1 MRIQRR
7 ETTIIRA
14 LVVALAVCAYFAA
27 PAAAEVEWLSTF
39 GASGTAGGA
48 FNRATGVA
56 INDATEHVYVADR
69 QNNRIQEFDAAGNFI
84 RAWGFDVVASGEDDR
99 PPANEQQGITI
110 AASDGTFQLTFA
122 GVTTGPIASS
132 AEAATVQEK
141 LDELSSIGAGN
152 VSVSGGPGNSSGS
165 SPYVVSFESAL
176 AGVNQQPIALQATG
190 LGVAAGE
197 KLKCEISNSAPDFQQ
212 PTSLEYQW
220 LANGEPI
227 SGATSAEYTV
237 TAGDAGK
244 ALQCMGRVH
253 WSELDGTVSA
263 TNSQYT
269 VASPVPGTSIPVGP
283 TNVVAQTSGTLTV
296 GPPSGQILTCNAGSW
311 SGSPTS
317 YTYRWYR
324 AGTEISSNTTSE
336 ATSSYEVTAADLAA
350 PTVFQCSVTAHN
362 AGGSSTVESFPL
374 QTSPVPGFVQAI
386 STSVKTAS
394 RVLTLRDGG
403 AVLEVCKAGTTDVC
417 KQGVAGASL
426 GQFNQPRGV
435 AVNNSPGGDGAI
447 YVLDD
452 ENFRIQKFN
461 SSLEPVLTIGK
472 EVNKTTG
479 NKICTAASGEVC
491 GTGLKELQE
500 TAGEFGGW
508 EFNSNQEF
516 SDTNN
521 LGNAVTVG
529 PEGNLYV
536 GTDKDPNPPVPGSPF
551 TRVQKFAPDG
561 TFLGQALVPTF
572 TNGRPDPTSVAVNSA
587 GRVYTAVNGEQAQVD
602 VFEQS
607 EFTETGEGTNPLSF
621 IYPHFE
627 PREVSIDP
635 RNDNIVIG
643 DQNSREVTCGK
654 EVFSPNNKGI
664 VEFEP
669 EGHQI
674 DCTIPSGNGSLS
686 RVSGLAVSPAGK
698 VYVSDW
704 NNNKVK
710 IYKLPEETPPAVGE
724 TFVGSIT
731 QNTARVHTEVAAGF
745 LTTSFR
751 IEIGPEQCPGSCTD
765 YPVAE
770 RVYGLG
776 LQTRTVQIEGLEA
789 GTKYHYRVVA
799 ENSLGEAEFT
809 DGTFKTY
816 PFVDL
821 LHDNCPNAL
830 ARKQTQTVALLDCR
844 AYELASARSTGGYD
858 VTSDVVP
865 GRTPFDG
872 RPDTSGKLLYS
883 VVDGGI
889 PGTGNPTNR
898 GPDPY
903 VATRIN
909 EGENEGRWTTEYVG
923 IPADNPFATGPFS
936 STLADTDSALGTF
949 NFAGSESFPICSPCF
964 ADGSSGIPVRLPN
977 GELAQGMA
985 GDQHVSDPEPAGLVR
1000 KPLSGDG
1007 SHFVFGSEQEIQSGG
1022 HDEEPGNVTIYERD
1036 LGAGTTE
1043 IVSTNGAG
1051 AVLSGEAAELDV
1063 SHDGSRV
1070 LVGTPV
1076 SSEASNTY
1084 WHLYLHH
1091 SGQAPSVDLMPSNVE
1106 KGALFD
1112 GMTADGSRV
1121 FFSTKDKLLGSD
1133 TDEDVDIYEATVGEG
1148 GAATLRLLS
1157 VSSGGPSNDESCE
1170 PPGKP
1175 DSWNTEA
1182 GENGEC
1188 NALALA
1194 GGVGV
1199 ASDDGTFYF
1208 LSPELLDE
1216 AAEEDGE
1223 EDQPNLYVVRP
1234 DQSPEFVATIDSST
1248 GKPVPPP
1255 EFPVSNESFGGA
1267 MSSPLGL
1274 AVDQSNGD
1282 VYVAQSGTGKYA
1294 RFDSSGSP
1302 HNFTA
1307 GPGAGTN
1314 SISGAGSIGET
1325 AETAIGVDNAP
1336 GSPFNGDFY
1345 AKEYTGAIAV
1355 FKPDGEKLG
1364 ALTGFS
1370 GACGL
1375 AVDQSNGDV
1384 YIGDYGTGEVRRF
1397 TPISN
1402 STPVTNANYT
1412 ETAIIPAGVAE
1423 PCQVAADTSGHVYV
1437 SAWPS
1442 GPLYRFEA
1450 SAFAAPAPSLAG
1462 VQITSPAQDV
1472 YVDPGTNELYVNKG
1486 TKIAVFAPGGG
1497 EEVRSFGEGQLF
1509 GSSAVAVNSTSH
1521 HFYANSGSNVVDFER
1536 VQPPFIAIDNPAVVH
1551 ATEEP
1556 ETRHYG
1562 DFQVSSNG
1570 RYALFATR
1578 QSLDETYEN
1587 QNHLEVYRFDAESK
1601 ATDCVSCIQTE
1612 AAPQAD
1618 STLPAHGLGVL
1629 DDGRVFFNSNEQ
1641 LVLRD
1646 QNRLEDAYEWEQGT
1660 VRLISTG
1667 VSPFDSGLLSV
1678 SRDGKD
1684 VYFFTRE
1691 QLVPEDE
1698 NEEAMRVY
1706 DAREEG
1712 GVFVVPSSPPC
1723 AASDECHGPGSQ
1735 AALPPQIGT
1744 FKGAGGQFE
1753 EQQQQ
1758 RKCRKGFR
1766 LRKVHG
1772 QSRCVKTNRHKRTH
1786 KHKSHRGRASA
1797 KRGTGGSR

>member
-14 LVVALAVCAYFAA
+14 LVVVLAVLAYFAA

-39 GASGTAGGA
+39 GSSGTTGGA
-48 FNRATGVA
+48 FNRAAGVA

-99 PPANEQQGITI
+99 PPANEQQNITI

-132 AEAATVQEK
+132 AEAATVREK
-141 LDELSSIGAGN
+141 LEELSSIGAGN
-152 VSVSGGPGNSSGS
+152 VSVSGGPGNPSGS
-165 SPYVVSFESAL
+165 SPYVVTFEGTL
-176 AGVNQQPIALQATG
+176 GGLNHQPIALQATG

-197 KLKCEISNSAPDFQQ
+197 KLKCEISNSAPDFAQ
-212 PTSLEYQW
+212 PTSPEYQW

-237 TAGDAGK
+237 AAADAGK

-253 WSELDGTVSA
+253 WSELDGTISD

-283 TNVVAQTSGTLTV
+283 TSVVAQTSGTLTV

-311 SGSPTS
+311 SGGPTS

-324 AGTEISSNTTSE
+324 AGTEISSNTSSETTSF
-336 ATSSYEVTAADLAA
+336 YEVTAADLAA
-350 PTVFQCSVTAHN
+350 PTAFQCSVTAHN
-362 AGGSSTVESFPL
+362 AGGSSTVESPPL
-374 QTSPVPGFVQAI
+374 QTSPVPGLVQAI
-386 STSVKTAS
+386 STSVRTKT
-394 RVLTLRDGG
+394 RTLTVRDGG
-403 AVLEVCKAGTTDVC
+403 PVLEVCKAGTTDVC

-426 GQFNQPRGV
+426 GQFNQPRAV
-435 AVNNSPGGDGAI
+435 AVDNSPGGEGAI

-452 ENFRIQKFN
+452 ENFRIEKFN

-479 NKICTAASGEVC
+479 GKICTAASGEVC
-491 GTGLKELQE
+491 GTGLKEVQE
-500 TAGEFGGW
+500 TPGVFGGW

-529 PEGNLYV
+529 PEGDLYV
-536 GTDKDPNPPVPGSPF
+536 GTDKDPNPPDPGSPF

-561 TFLGQALVPTF
+561 TFLGQALVPAL

-587 GRVYTAVNGEQAQVD
+587 GRVYTAVNGEQSQVD
-602 VFEQS
+602 IFEQS

-627 PREVSIDP
+627 PRQVSIDP
-635 RNDNIVIG
+635 RNDNVVIG
-643 DQNSREVTCGK
+643 DQNANEVTCGK

-686 RVSGLAVSPAGK
+686 RISGLAVSPAGK
-698 VYVSDW
+698 VYASDW
-704 NNNKVK
+704 NNNKIK
-710 IYKLPEETPPAVGE
+710 IYKLPQETPPAVGE

-745 LTTSFR
+745 LTTSLKV
-751 IEIGPEQCPGSCTD
+751 EIGPAPCPGPCTD

-789 GTKYHYRVVA
+789 GARYHYRVVA
-799 ENSLGEAEFT
+799 ENSLGDAEFA

-872 RPDTSGKLLYS
+872 RPDASGKLLYS

-909 EGENEGRWTTEYVG
+909 EGENKGKWRTEYVG
-923 IPADNPFATGPFS
+923 IPADNPFAPSPFS
-936 STLADTDSALGTF
+936 STLADTDSALRTF
-949 NFAGSESFPICSPCF
+949 AFAGSEDFPICSPCF
-964 ADGSSGIPVRLPN
+964 EDGSSGIPVRLPN
-977 GELAQGMA
+977 GELVQGMA
-985 GDQHVSDPEPAGLVR
+985 GDRHVTDPVPAGLIR
-1000 KPLSGDG
+1000 KPFSGDG
-1007 SHFVFGSEQEIQSGG
+1007 SHFVFGSEQEIESGG
-1022 HDEEPGNVTIYERD
+1022 HDEEPGNVTVYERD
-1036 LGAGTTE
+1036 LGALTTE
-1043 IVSTNGAG
+1043 VVSTNGAG
-1051 AVLSGEAAELDV
+1051 ALLSGEAAELDL
-1063 SHDGSRV
+1063 SQDGSRV

-1076 SSEASNTY
+1076 SSEAGHTY
-1084 WHLYLHH
+1084 WHLYLHL
-1091 SGQAPSVDLMPSNVE
+1091 SGQAQSVDLMPSNLE

-1133 TDEDVDIYEATVGEG
+1133 TDEDVDIYEAKVGEG
-1148 GAATLRLLS
+1148 GAVTLQLLS

-1182 GENGEC
+1182 GEGGEC

-1223 EDQPNLYVVRP
+1223 EDQPNLYVVHP
-1234 DQSPEFVATIDSST
+1234 DQSPEFAATIDSSA

-1255 EFPVSNESFGGA
+1255 EFPISNESLGGA
-1267 MSSPLGL
+1267 QSSPFGL

-1282 VYVAQSGTGKYA
+1282 VYIAQTGTGKYA

-1302 HNFTA
+1302 HDFTA

-1314 SISGAGSIGET
+1314 LISGLGSIGET
-1325 AETAIGVDNAP
+1325 GETAIGVDNAP

-1345 AKEYTGAIAV
+1345 AKLYTGAIGV
-1355 FKPDGEKLG
+1355 FKADGEKLG
-1364 ALTGFS
+1364 ELS
-1370 GACGL
+1370 GLSGVCGL

-1384 YIGDYGTGEVRRF
+1384 YVGEYETGEVRRF
-1397 TPISN
+1397 APVSN
-1402 STPVTNANYT
+1402 SPLEYT
-1412 ETAIIPAGVAE
+1412 ETSIIPAGVAE

-1437 SAWPS
+1437 SAFPS

-1450 SAFAAPAPSLAG
+1450 SAFAASPPELTG
-1462 VQITSPAQDV
+1462 VQITSPALTA
-1472 YVDPGTNELYVNKG
+1472 YVDPGTDELYVNQG
-1486 TKIAVFAPGGG
+1486 SKITVFAPGGG
-1497 EEVRSFGEGQLF
+1497 KELLSFGEGHIF

-1521 HFYANSGSNVVDFER
+1521 HIYANSGANVVDFKR
-1536 VQPPFIAIDNPAVVH
+1536 VQPPFVAIDNPAVVH
-1551 ATEEP
+1551 ATTEP
-1556 ETRHYG
+1556 ETRHYA
-1562 DFQVSSNG
+1562 DFQVSPNG

-1578 QSLDETYEN
+1578 RPLDETYEN
-1587 QNHLEVYRFDAESK
+1587 QNHAEVYRFDTETK
-1601 ATDCVSCIQTE
+1601 GLDCLSCIQTE

-1618 STLPAHGLGVL
+1618 STLPAHGLGLL
-1629 DDGRVFFNSNEQ
+1629 DDGRAFFNSNEQ

-1646 QNRLEDAYEWEQGT
+1646 QNSLEDAYEWEEGT

-1667 VSPFDSGLLSV
+1667 VSSHDSGLLTV

-1684 VYFFTRE
+1684 AFFFTRE

-1698 NEEAMRVY
+1698 NEESMRVY
-1706 DAREEG
+1706 DAREDG

-1735 AALPPQIGT
+1735 AAPPPQIGT

-1753 EQQQQ
+1753 EQQQK
-1758 RKCRKGFR
+1758 KCRKGFR

-1772 QSRCVKTNRHKRTH
+1772 QSRCVKTNRRNRSH
-1786 KHKSHRGRASA
+1786 KHKRHGGRASA
-1797 KRGTGGSR
+1797 KHGRGGAR